1 MRKYLHRKK
10 DFFKKEFK
18 FRFKKFFWS
27 VFFSLVTDFK
37 FIVLQSM
44 KNEVVASQEAI
55 ERCENEIKQL
65 EIEKED
71 SAMNVT

>member
-1 MRKYLHRKK
+1 M
-10 DFFKKEFK
+10 
-18 FRFKKFFWS
+18 
-27 VFFSLVTDFK
+27 FFSLVTDFK